1 MSSPRE
7 GDTDLIVLNDKL
19 YAFIFTRKT
28 PTKKLRTLFPI
39 KLLILPTG
47 AYFQAPSMALNHT
60 TLNFF
65 RARQR
70 SCSHE
75 LLPSRLADSSRRLAV
90 SASRPNVCFNNSI
103 KILLVYWK
111 FEADY

>member
-19 YAFIFTRKT
+19 YAFISTRKA
-28 PTKKLRTLFPI
+28 PTKKLIALFTI

-60 TLNFF
+60 ALNFF

-75 LLPSRLADSSRRLAV
+75 LLPSRLAVWSRRLAV
-90 SASRPNVCFNNSI
+90 LSRRLGVSSKCLF
-103 KILLVYWK
+103 
-111 FEADY
+111 